1 MKNFLIPIGSF
12 AALGLL
18 LAYAL
23 SQMQSGE
30 LSPRKIPSPLI
41 GKPLPS
47 FTLPVLHEPTRQVS
61 AKDLKGQ
68 VYLVNVWASWCVAC
82 RIEHPLLMEIARQA
96 IAPIIGLDYKDESA
110 DGLAWLAD
118 YGNPYQVSL
127 MDTSGRVGIELGVYG
142 VPETFVIDA
151 KGIIRY
157 KHIGPINAEVL
168 SKVLLPKIKEL
179 KATGS

>member
-1 MKNFLIPIGSF
+1 MKKFLIPIGSF

-30 LSPRKIPSPLI
+30 LSPRTIPSPLI

-47 FTLPVLHEPTRQVS
+47 FTLPVPHEPTRQVS
-61 AKDLKGQ
+61 TKNLEGQ
-68 VYLVNVWASWCVAC
+68 VYLVNVWPSWCVAC
-82 RIEHPLLMEIARQA
+82 KVEHPFLMEITRQA

-118 YGNPYQVSL
+118 HGNPYQVSL
-127 MDTSGRVGIELGVYG
+127 IDTDGRVGIELGVGFPKLLLSMQKASYAIG
-142 VPETFVIDA
+142 TSVRSMLTSRA
-151 KGIIRY
+151 K
-157 KHIGPINAEVL
+157 
-168 SKVLLPKIKEL
+168 S
-179 KATGS
+179 

>member
-1 MKNFLIPIGSF
+1 MKKFLIPIGSF

-23 SQMQSGE
+23 SQMQAGE

-82 RIEHPLLMEIARQA
+82 RVEHPLLMEIARQA

-118 YGNPYQVSL
+118 HGNPYQVSL
-127 MDTSGRVGIELGVYG
+127 MDTDGRVGIELGVYG

-157 KHIGPINAEVL
+157 KHIGPIDAEVL
-168 SKVLLPKIKEL
+168 RKVLLPKIQEL
-179 KATGS
+179 KAASS

>member
-1 MKNFLIPIGSF
+1 VKKFLIPIGSF

-30 LSPRKIPSPLI
+30 LSPRTIPSPLI

-61 AKDLKGQ
+61 AKDLEGQ

-82 RIEHPLLMEIARQA
+82 KVEHPLLMEIARQA
-96 IAPIIGLDYKDESA
+96 VAPIIGLDYKDESA
-110 DGLAWLAD
+110 DGLKWLAD
-118 YGNPYQVSL
+118 HGNPYQVSL
-127 MDTSGRVGIELGVYG
+127 MDTDGRVGIELGVYG

-157 KHIGPINAEVL
+157 KHIGPIDAEVL
-168 SKVLLPKIKEL
+168 TRVLLPKIQEL
-179 KATGS
+179 KAASS

>member
-1 MKNFLIPIGSF
+1 MTKFLIPIGSF

-30 LSPRKIPSPLI
+30 LSPRTIPSPLV

-47 FTLPVLHEPTRQVS
+47 FTLPALHEPTRYVS
-61 AKDLKGQ
+61 TKDFTGQ

-82 RIEHPLLMEIARQA
+82 KVEHPLLMEMARQA
-96 IAPIIGLDYKDESA
+96 IAPIVGLDYKDESA

-118 YGNPYQVSL
+118 HGNPYEVSL
-127 MDTSGRVGIELGVYG
+127 MDTNGRVGIELGVYG
-142 VPETFVIDA
+142 VPETFIIDA
-151 KGIIRY
+151 GGIIRY
-157 KHIGPINAEVL
+157 KHIGPIDVQVL
-168 SKVLLPKIKEL
+168 TDVLIPKIREL
-179 KATGS
+179 KAASS

>member
-1 MKNFLIPIGSF
+1 MKKFLIPIGSF

-30 LSPRKIPSPLI
+30 LSPRTIPSPLI

-61 AKDLKGQ
+61 AKDLKGK

-82 RIEHPLLMEIARQA
+82 KVEHPLLMEIARQA
-96 IAPIIGLDYKDESA
+96 VAPIIGLDYKDESA
-110 DGLAWLAD
+110 DGLKWLAD
-118 YGNPYQVSL
+118 HGNPYQVSL
-127 MDTSGRVGIELGVYG
+127 MDTDGRVGIELGVYG

-157 KHIGPINAEVL
+157 KHIGPIDAEVL
-168 SKVLLPKIKEL
+168 TRVLLPKIQEL
-179 KATGS
+179 KAASS

>member
-1 MKNFLIPIGSF
+1 MKKFLIPIGSF

-30 LSPRKIPSPLI
+30 LSPRTIPSPLI

-47 FTLPVLHEPTRQVS
+47 FTLPVLHEPTRQVY
-61 AKDLKGQ
+61 AKDLEGQ

-82 RIEHPLLMEIARQA
+82 KVEHPLLMEIARQA
-96 IAPIIGLDYKDESA
+96 VAPIIGLDYKDESA
-110 DGLAWLAD
+110 DGLKWLAD
-118 YGNPYQVSL
+118 HGNPYQVSL
-127 MDTSGRVGIELGVYG
+127 MDTDGRVGIELGVYG

-157 KHIGPINAEVL
+157 KHIGPIDAEVL
-168 SKVLLPKIKEL
+168 TRVLLPKIQEL
-179 KATGS
+179 KAASS